1 VYKEFFGLQSNPF
14 SVSPD
19 PRYLF
24 LTRHAH
30 EALACL
36 MHGVENRKGFVLLT
50 GEVGTGKTTLINRLL
65 ELLRPQR
72 VATAF
77 IFNPNLTVP
86 QFLDYMMTD
95 FGIPCESK
103 SKSQNLIRFCDWL
116 LARYRAG
123 GNAVLIVDEAQNLS
137 LELLEEIRMFTN
149 VETSTEKLLQ
159 IVLSGQ
165 PELEQKI
172 KQPELRQLRQRVALR
187 ARTYPLSPA
196 ETNLYVSQRLR
207 IAGSNGEQLF
217 DPASLA
223 AIYRYSN
230 GIPRVVNLICEQ
242 CLVSA
247 FVDRQK
253 VVRVSVVDA
262 VARDFDLEEN
272 ASLPARVF
280 PPPTASA
287 DKTTALPAPPPPNIK
302 SDLREAMKTLNDLA
316 ERLRNSEPGPPKK
329 RS

>member
-1 VYKEFFGLQSNPF
+1 VYKKFFGLRANPF

-24 LTRHAH
+24 LTRHAE

-36 MHGVENRKGFVLLT
+36 MYGVESRKGFVLLT
-50 GEVGTGKTTLINRLL
+50 GEVGTGKTTLINKLL
-65 ELLRPQR
+65 ELLRPQQ

-103 SKSQNLIRFCDWL
+103 SKSQILIRFYDWL
-116 LARYRAG
+116 LAHHRAG

-137 LELLEEIRMFTN
+137 EELLEEIRLFTN
-149 VETSTEKLLQ
+149 VETSEQKLLQ

-172 KQPELRQLRQRVALR
+172 KQPQLRQLRQRVAVR
-187 ARTYPLSPA
+187 ARTYPLSAA
-196 ETNLYVSQRLR
+196 ETKIYVGQRLR
-207 IAGSNGEQLF
+207 IAGSNGEQIF
-217 DPASLA
+217 DPESLE
-223 AIYRYSN
+223 AIWRHSN
-230 GIPRVVNLICEQ
+230 GIPRVVNQICEH

-247 FVDRQK
+247 FVDQQREVK
-253 VVRVSVVDA
+253 VSMVDT
-262 VARDFDLEEN
+262 VARDLDLDDGN
-272 ASLPARVF
+272 SSPLM
-280 PPPTASA
+280 PPPASVA
-287 DKTTALPAPPPPNIK
+287 PDSKPGMIEMLKTSTQL
-302 SDLREAMKTLNDLA
+302 T
-316 ERLRNSEPGPPKK
+316 ERLRDSESESPKK
-329 RS
+329 EKL